1 MDLFARRE
9 LDQWKDILGFYF
21 GRVLSRPL
29 VPPEHVYFN
38 LTNRCNL
45 RCKMCDIPGI
55 QSNSSQELSVE
66 ELKNIIDQIKDLG
79 VRHIIFSGGEPFL
92 KEGLFEIV
100 SYAVERGIEMVDII
114 TNGTQLDDAKCEEVV
129 KLKVNNVSFSL
140 DGLKEK
146 NDFIRG
152 PGVFEKVKSNIE
164 KLNQYKSVY
173 NTFFPTLIINCTVM
187 GPNIADI
194 VPLVEFAREHKS
206 SILFQPLLANNTKMY
221 EEAKDDLWPSSKDI
235 DSLKSVWKKV
245 LSLKSEFKEINIFT
259 DSVILYAMP
268 AYFKGKKVFKRFNCY
283 EAIKRIVISYDGVLW
298 SCFGVYGNLKNKS
311 LKELWLCAKARKIRE
326 NAKACK
332 SFCMQDCIYFP
343 TDIVGQVKG
352 YLKKVSSRPQIE
364 KDEVKAGLLERLEA
378 LEGVLQTE
386 IKESK
391 VGAFGFW
398 ETCGLK
404 RASGRLKLL
413 RKKIESLR

>member
-9 LDQWKDILGFYF
+9 LNQWKDTLGFYF

-45 RCKMCDIPGI
+45 RCKMCDIPDI
-55 QSNSSQELSVE
+55 PSNVNQELSVE
-66 ELKNIIDQIKDLG
+66 ELKNIIGQINDLG

-92 KEGLFEIV
+92 KEGLFELV
-100 SYAVERGIEMVDII
+100 SYAVSCGIEMVDII
-114 TNGTQLDDAKCEEVV
+114 TNGTQLDDAKCEQMIR
-129 KLKVNNVSFSL
+129 LKVNNVSFSL

-164 KLNQYKSVY
+164 RLNHYKSVY

-187 GPNIADI
+187 GANIADI
-194 VPLVEFAREHKS
+194 VPLVEFARDHKC
-206 SILFQPLLANNTKMY
+206 SILFQPLMANNTKMY
-221 EEAKDDLWPSSKDI
+221 EEAKDDLWPSLKDI

-245 LSLKSEFKEINIFT
+245 LSLKSDFKETNIFT
-259 DSVILYAMP
+259 DSAILGAMP
-268 AYFKGKKVFKRFNCY
+268 SYFKGKKVFKSFNCY

-311 LKELWLCAKARKIRE
+311 LKELWFCHKAKKIRE
-326 NAKACK
+326 SAKKCK

-343 TDIVGQVKG
+343 TDIVAQVGG
-352 YLKKVSSRPQIE
+352 YLKKVALRPQDE
-364 KDEVKAGLLERLEA
+364 KGAVKAGLLERLKS
-378 LEGVLQTE
+378 LEDVLQAE
-386 IKESK
+386 FKEK
-391 VGAFGFW
+391 KEGAFGFW
-398 ETCGLK
+398 QTNGLA
-404 RASGRLKLL
+404 RELGRLKFLK
-413 RKKIESLR
+413 KKIHSL